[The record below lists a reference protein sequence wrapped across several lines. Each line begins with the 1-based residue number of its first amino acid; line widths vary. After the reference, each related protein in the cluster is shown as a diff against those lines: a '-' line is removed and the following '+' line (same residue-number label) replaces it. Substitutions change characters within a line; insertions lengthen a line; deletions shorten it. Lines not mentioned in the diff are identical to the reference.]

1 MDRDLVALLRALAI
15 LRWFAVFGQLA
26 AVWVAT
32 EALGLHLDP
41 RPLFAGPLML
51 ATFAVWASRRVRR
64 LARVG
69 VAEVLAHVAVDLFV
83 LTWLLY
89 FSGGPANPFVSL
101 YLLPIALVAFALPP
115 RAVLVVALAAA
126 GGYTL
131 LMLRHV
137 PIPHHH
143 GDAAFFDLHLV
154 GMWVNFLLT
163 AAVVTIFATRLAALI
178 AEQRQALARAR
189 EQALRNE
196 GILAVA
202 TQAAATAHALN
213 TPLSTMA
220 VVLSDLIEAH
230 TPDAELAAD
239 LRTLRAQVDACRDA
253 IRRLAV
259 AAEPAARAPLP
270 LNALVQRALERLQVL
285 RPDARP
291 EVAGLDA
298 LDRVRVVDDPRLE
311 HLLLN
316 LLNNAF
322 DASLAAGRVGATLK
336 VDLSENHVHVT
347 VRDLGCGFA
356 RPPADF
362 TTDKPDGLGLGLTLA
377 RVIVEHFGGCIDTK
391 VQADAGEVR
400 VSLPLARL
408 VPT

>member
-1 MDRDLVALLRALAI
+1 
-15 LRWFAVFGQLA
+15 
-26 AVWVAT
+26 
-32 EALGLHLDP
+32 
-41 RPLFAGPLML
+41 
-51 ATFAVWASRRVRR
+51 VRR

-69 VAEVLAHVAVDLFV
+69 AAEVLAHVAVDLVV

-89 FSGGPANPFVSL
+89 WSGGPANPFVSL

-115 RAVLVVALAAA
+115 RAVLAVALAAA

-163 AAVVTIFATRLAALI
+163 AALVTTFATRLAALI
-178 AEQRQALARAR
+178 AAQRQALARAR

-220 VVLSDLIEAH
+220 VVLSDLVEAH
-230 TPDAELAAD
+230 AGDADLGAD

-253 IRRLAV
+253 VRRLAV
-259 AAEPAARAPLP
+259 DAEPAALAPMP
-270 LNALVQRALERLQVL
+270 LDALVRRALDRLQVL

-298 LDRVRVVDDPRLE
+298 LGDVRVIDDARLE

-322 DASLAAGRVGATLK
+322 DASLAAGRSGATLC
-336 VDLSENHVHVT
+336 VEVRDERVQITVGDRGPGLSE
-347 VRDLGCGFA
+347 L
-356 RPPADF
+356 PSDF
-362 TTDKPDGLGLGLTLA
+362 TTGKVGGLGLGLTLA
-377 RVIVEHFGGCIDTK
+377 RLIVEHFDGRISTHAG
-391 VQADAGEVR
+391 QDAGQVR
-400 VSLPLARL
+400 VSMPLARL
-408 VPT
+408 EAA